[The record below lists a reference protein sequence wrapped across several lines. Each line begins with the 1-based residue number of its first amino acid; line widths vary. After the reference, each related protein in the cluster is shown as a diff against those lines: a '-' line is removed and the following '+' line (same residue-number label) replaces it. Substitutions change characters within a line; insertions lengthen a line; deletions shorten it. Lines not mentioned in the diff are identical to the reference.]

1 MKVRRTDR
9 LAEGGKTYDLYYN
22 GKLVANVTLE
32 PGKEM
37 TRDLAFAIINHMCG
51 ERGIPPRKYLERV
64 RFAEAEPADQ

>member
-9 LAEGGKTYDLYYN
+9 LEQDGKTYDLYYH
-22 GKLVANVTLE
+22 GAIVANITLE

-37 TRDLAFAIINHMCG
+37 TRDMAFAIINHMC
-51 ERGIPPRKYLERV
+51 EENGIPPRKHVDRV